1 MRAQRGGRAT
11 AIACGVQGGE
21 RTMDPQLV
29 IFAIESAIRL
39 GIKINEVLLD
49 ETSGR
54 ALVLPLGSL
63 FGDVNTGKASEYFD
77 HHPELVLPGGIYAGL
92 TGPQLVDAYKA
103 MVAVNRKFGHDDD
116 AAGAVEV
123 VRRLQA
129 FEQFGKGFGPAHP
142 VRRILGTVVEI
153 GIDYFATHPEA
164 LGKDSSARRIVHAFV
179 LRLDDVDFAEGA
191 PVEIAGDVLTAA
203 LQALDENVTLLDD
216 DERLHALLRGVT
228 SALIAELEGA
238 GSAEEL
244 LSRKNLVQ
252 RLGSSI
258 LRGAAGAFT
267 ENIDLFLP
275 GDGTARALV
284 ELTLTQV
291 MQGVRGQPDLFTNE
305 SLELIFRSG
314 LRAVGEN
321 AELFSDKKI
330 LQALIA
336 STAQALTDATGKSL
350 FSEET
355 VAAVVAGALT
365 AASQNVGTLIDPK
378 DPQKQL
384 LARAASAI
392 ALGLSTQLGA
402 HPSLKGVLSRQQ
414 LIDLTQIVFDEVA
427 RHPEALLGGPPG
439 DARTSALAQ
448 VIGSVAGALGD
459 DPRRLVDGQGLQQL
473 VRIALAGAVQ
483 NADGLLDLE
492 HADPTTNLLFRG
504 LKEVATAVANTDDP
518 RRLVSRQGFVDLVA
532 QVLPVVSANLGP
544 LVAKQDSLVQRTI
557 AQALQLANGALRG
570 RIDGRNLPLLV
581 RGLLVEVLWDEL
593 DIADREQTVRS
604 ATRILRAA
612 A

>member
-1 MRAQRGGRAT
+1 
-11 AIACGVQGGE
+11 
-21 RTMDPQLV
+21 MDPTLV
-29 IFAIESAIRL
+29 IFVIESAIRL

-49 ETSGR
+49 ETSAR
-54 ALVLPLGSL
+54 ALVLPLSSL
-63 FGDVNTGKASEYFD
+63 FGDINEAKAVEYFD
-77 HHPELVLPGGIYAGL
+77 HHPELVTPGGIYVGL
-92 TGPQLVDAYKA
+92 TRPQLVDAYKA
-103 MVAVNRKFGHDDD
+103 MMAVNRKFGEGDD
-116 AAGAVEV
+116 GASAVDV
-123 VRRLQA
+123 VRRIQA
-129 FEQFGKGFGPAHP
+129 FEQFGKGFGPKHP

-164 LGKDSSARRIVHAFV
+164 MGKNSSARRIVHAFV
-179 LRLDDVDFAEGA
+179 LRLDDIDFAEGA
-191 PVEIAGDVLTAA
+191 PVEIAGDVLMAA
-203 LQALDENVTLLDD
+203 LQTLDEDVTLLDD
-216 DERLHALLRGVT
+216 HERLHALLRGVT
-228 SALIAELEGA
+228 SALITELDGA
-238 GSAEEL
+238 KNATEL

-258 LRGAAGAFT
+258 LRGAAGAFMG
-267 ENIDLFLP
+267 NIDLFLP
-275 GDGTARALV
+275 GDGTTRRLV
-284 ELTLTQV
+284 GSTLTQV
-291 MQGVRGQPDLFTNE
+291 MDGIRDQPNLFTNE

-321 AELFSDKKI
+321 PELFSDKKV

-336 STAQALTDATGKSL
+336 STVQALTDATGQEL

-355 VAAVVAGALT
+355 VAAVVAGAL
-365 AASQNVGTLIDPK
+365 AAATENVGTLLDPK

-384 LARAASAI
+384 LARAASAV

-402 HPSLKGVLSRQQ
+402 HPSLKGLLARQQ
-414 LIDLTQIVFDEVA
+414 LIGLTQHVFGEVA

-439 DARTSALAQ
+439 DARRSALAQ
-448 VIGSVAGALGD
+448 VIGSVAVALGD

-473 VRIALAGAVQ
+473 VRIALGAAVQ
-483 NADGLLDLE
+483 NAGSLLDLE
-492 HADPTTNLLFRG
+492 HDDPKTNPLFRA
-504 LKEVATAVANTDDP
+504 LREVVTAVVTTDDA
-518 RRLVSRQGFVDLVA
+518 RRLVNRQGFVDLVA

-544 LVAKQDSLVQRTI
+544 MVAQQDSLVQRTV

-581 RGLLVEVLWDEL
+581 HGLLVEVFWDEL
-593 DIADREQTVRS
+593 DVANKEQTVRA